1 MERAGATSRG
11 GQAPG
16 FLLRLHTEGR
26 AEAARVQEQDLR
38 QWGLTGIHLRS
49 YQLEGVN
56 WLAQRFHC
64 QNGCILGDEMGLG
77 KTCQI
82 CSRSFLC
89 NICRRQGGKSLPSAR
104 PETGVTFSCATD
116 YL

>member
-1 MERAGATSRG
+1 MERAGAASRG

-26 AEAARVQEQDLR
+26 AEAARARVQEQDLR

-77 KTCQI
+77 KTCQVY
-82 CSRSFLC
+82 
-89 NICRRQGGKSLPSAR
+89 
-104 PETGVTFSCATD
+104 GVC
-116 YL
+116 

>member
-38 QWGLTGIHLRS
+38 QWGLTDYCSLHLFGRK
-49 YQLEGVN
+49 
-56 WLAQRFHC
+56 
-64 QNGCILGDEMGLG
+64 I
-77 KTCQI
+77 K
-82 CSRSFLC
+82 
-89 NICRRQGGKSLPSAR
+89 
-104 PETGVTFSCATD
+104 
-116 YL
+116 

>member
-38 QWGLTGIHLRS
+38 QWGLTDSL
-49 YQLEGVN
+49 GV
-56 WLAQRFHC
+56 
-64 QNGCILGDEMGLG
+64 
-77 KTCQI
+77 
-82 CSRSFLC
+82 FLLWM
-89 NICRRQGGKSLPSAR
+89 KL
-104 PETGVTFSCATD
+104 TG
-116 YL
+116 